1 MADAVST
8 TVVQDGSRFYVAQ
21 FTNTSDGSG
30 ESAVTKIDVSALAA
44 NNKGEVCTGV
54 RINKIWWR
62 TVGMSV
68 RVLYDATSD
77 VAAWDCKIDDT
88 GYISFESFDGLP
100 NYAGSGKTGD
110 IQFTTTGHS
119 SGDIYVIVIECIKEF
134 KN

>member
-44 NNKGEVCTGV
+44 NNKGEACTGV

-77 VAAWDCKIDDT
+77 VAAWDCKIQAT
-88 GYISFESFDGLP
+88 SVLKVLMVFLIMQVLVKLGISSLP
-100 NYAGSGKTGD
+100 QQA
-110 IQFTTTGHS
+110 
-119 SGDIYVIVIECIKEF
+119 IVVEISML
-134 KN
+134 